1 MSGLLLRRGVRIA
14 LVLSVLGLCLFGDC
28 AALRNIAFLAPT
40 LLEITAVLADPGTQW
55 MVFLCA
61 GIYLFGFV
69 VFRARLARGGGRA
82 GGEWSFE
89 GGAGSG
95 RTAWGMAAKWP
106 EEPAFWLTGL
116 IVLGALAYALD
127 YPAAVKSTQAL
138 TLVGA
143 AMIGQ
148 GAGLWEGRRKNA
160 ECRKGGGGSLKSKV
174 QSLKSPGGTVVGV
187 FIILLTGAAV
197 WQVEPGHLFQYRGQG
212 RWTGPWDNPNTFGM
226 LMGVGVIL
234 AVGRLVQS
242 RINADCGVRSAEF
255 SKRSAVGDLNLEPRT
270 LNFEPPIARWG
281 SWLRA
286 GLFGVDGFISRPPW
300 RRLRGRWP

>member
-1 MSGLLLRRGVRIA
+1 MYLL
-14 LVLSVLGLCLFGDC
+14 
-28 AALRNIAFLAPT
+28 AFVILH
-40 LLEITAVLADPGTQW
+40 
-55 MVFLCA
+55 
-61 GIYLFGFV
+61 
-69 VFRARLARGGGRA
+69 RRLAGGG
-82 GGEWSFE
+82 E
-89 GGAGSG
+89 GGAGDVEDG
-95 RTAWGMAAKWP
+95 RWEMEDAASLLRTGWGLAAPWLG
-106 EEPAFWLTGL
+106 EPAFWLTGL
-116 IVLGALAYALD
+116 MVLAAVAYMLD
-127 YPAAVKSTQAL
+127 YAQAVKSTQAL
-138 TLVGA
+138 TLIGA

-148 GAGLWEGRRKNA
+148 GAAVWESRRKNA
-160 ECRKGGGGSLKSKV
+160 ECRKEDGESRKQKAESRNVGRE
-174 QSLKSPGGTVVGV
+174 TVLAL
-187 FIILLTGAAV
+187 IILLATAAV

>member
-143 AMIGQ
+143 A
-148 GAGLWEGRRKNA
+148 
-160 ECRKGGGGSLKSKV
+160 
-174 QSLKSPGGTVVGV
+174 VVGRGAAFWENRKQKAESRNV
-187 FIILLTGAAV
+187 GRETVLALIILLATAAV

>member
-1 MSGLLLRRGVRIA
+1 
-14 LVLSVLGLCLFGDC
+14 
-28 AALRNIAFLAPT
+28 LA
-40 LLEITAVLADPGTQW
+40 EVTAVLRDPGMQW
-55 MVFLCA
+55 MVFVCA
-61 GIYLFGFV
+61 GMYLLAFV
-69 VFRARLARGGGRA
+69 ILHRRLAGGG
-82 GGEWSFE
+82 E
-89 GGAGSG
+89 GGAGDVEDG
-95 RTAWGMAAKWP
+95 RWEMEDAASLLRTGWGLAAPWLG
-106 EEPAFWLTGL
+106 EPAFWLTGL
-116 IVLGALAYALD
+116 MVLAAVAYMLD
-127 YPAAVKSTQAL
+127 YAQAVKSTQAL
-138 TLVGA
+138 TLIGA

-148 GAGLWEGRRKNA
+148 GAAVWESRRKNA
-160 ECRKGGGGSLKSKV
+160 ECRKEDGESRKQKAESRNVGRE
-174 QSLKSPGGTVVGV
+174 TVLAL
-187 FIILLTGAAV
+187 IILLATAAV